1 MYIDVIE
8 VYWEELIGVGFL
20 VSRSSNPDYCGRVEH
35 AKPINAAS
43 KPGDVAGLVVPSW
56 QSLPIKIVGI
66 KHEGTNVFVHVHSS
80 HRTNDAEG
88 KQIEVLEKCCARA
101 KSPPSHNLL
110 SQNKK
115 AMVRLVPFTTG
126 NTTAPSKYKRLAA
139 PIRQGRL
146 VITGTGFTNLNRRET
161 NGAQERKSR

>member
-88 KQIEVLEKCCARA
+88 KQIEALEKCCARA
-101 KSPPSHNLL
+101 KSPPF
-110 SQNKK
+110 SQSFKPK
-115 AMVRLVPFTTG
+115 QESYGEIGPL
-126 NTTAPSKYKRLAA
+126 Y
-139 PIRQGRL
+139 
-146 VITGTGFTNLNRRET
+146 
-161 NGAQERKSR
+161 NGEYNCSE